1 MNWEAFEDKQSKN
14 KLIDLSV
21 SRLAFLQKQKREAEQ
36 HLAAI
41 PLNGNLQEYL
51 KRKTNVEFFNNWII
65 ELEKG
70 VNLR

>member
-1 MNWEAFEDKQSKN
+1 MDWSAFEDKQSKN

-36 HLAAI
+36 HLA
-41 PLNGNLQEYL
+41 NLPQGSINEYI
-51 KRKTNVEFFNNWII
+51 KRKTAVAFFENWIH

>member
-1 MNWEAFEDKQSKN
+1 MDWSAFEDKQSKN

-21 SRLAFLQKQKREAEQ
+21 SRLAFLQKQRREAEQ
-36 HLAAI
+36 HLANL
-41 PLNGNLQEYL
+41 PLGNVNEYI
-51 KRKTNVEFFNNWII
+51 KRQTAVAFFENWIH